1 VRTFQK
7 HQPEQPARRRLL
19 QPVVACARAQV
30 LVVPTGH
37 ALEVQEKDMAT
48 TQNPRNPNAAADL
61 PQAAP
66 TLDPEAVVEQLR
78 AMRAQIGEVTPLTSS
93 ERQQLLRRVK
103 TSNPVLQASINM
115 IGAHDQVSLAVAQPA
130 DGVRRLYEESN
141 RWTAVEDELRT
152 LLEGVAGANLVRR
165 QRVALIAGQAY
176 AIGTQLAR
184 DPANAVLLPH
194 VEEIKRLKRA
204 TRRKKAGEA
213 AQSPSPA
220 PSSATPGSPKP

>member
-1 VRTFQK
+1 
-7 HQPEQPARRRLL
+7 
-19 QPVVACARAQV
+19 
-30 LVVPTGH
+30 
-37 ALEVQEKDMAT
+37 MA
-48 TQNPRNPNAAADL
+48 TQNPRNPNATADAAAL
-61 PQAAP
+61 E
-66 TLDPEAVVEQLR
+66 PEAVVEQLR
-78 AMRAQIGEVTPLTSS
+78 AIRAQIAEVSPLTSS
-93 ERQQLLRRVK
+93 ERQLLRRQVK

-130 DGVRRLYEESN
+130 DGVRRMYEEAN

-152 LLEGVAGANLVRR
+152 MLKGVSGTNLVRR

-176 AIGTQLAR
+176 NIGAQLAR

-194 VEEIKRLKRA
+194 VEEIKRLKRV

-220 PSSATPGSPKP
+220 PSSVTPGSPKP

>member
-7 HQPEQPARRRLL
+7 HQPEQPACCRLF

-37 ALEVQEKDMAT
+37 ALEVQEKNMA

-78 AMRAQIGEVTPLTSS
+78 AMRAQLGGVTPLTTA
-93 ERQQLLRRVK
+93 ERRLLRRRAK

-130 DGVRRLYEESN
+130 DGVRRMYEETN

-152 LLEGVAGANLVRR
+152 LLEGIAGENLVRR

-176 AIGTQLAR
+176 NIGAQLAR

-194 VEEIKRLKRA
+194 VEEIRRLKRF

-213 AQSPSPA
+213 TQPPSPVTSG
-220 PSSATPGSPKP
+220 SSKP